1 MINASINTPAKI
13 SVKSL
18 VIGDVSKRSL
28 GLDAVDNTSDLD
40 KPISTA
46 QQTALDLKSNQDTT
60 YTKTEVDSAI
70 AVLTD
75 LAPETLDTFN
85 ELAAAIGDDAS
96 FITTITDSIDLKADQ
111 STTYTKV
118 DSDALLDLK
127 APLASPAFTG
137 GATID
142 GADILHLNNIGI
154 EVQPWST
161 ILDDTTASFTT
172 AIALAITDNSSNIST
187 LNDDNTVDGSVAF
200 AVKALADGAVATNS
214 ADIAANYLATPH
226 NSDSIIICNDG
237 DNIQEK
243 YDEAVALASGG
254 LYGYADLIVMSGTY
268 SGIMAGYNTVSIIG
282 VGNRDHIEIGGITI
296 DQNYGLITNVKSS
309 ISIFGNYADIKGVNS
324 SSFVDVLENYG
335 DIIDCSAPTFLSN
348 VENYGLIEGC
358 KSTGTGRAF
367 GGNVGSLNDGTIK
380 NCTAAGEFSFGQ
392 QNIGGVTENCVGVK
406 KAFAASSSQIVF
418 DAGGFGVRGTYKNCT
433 AGDKSFFGANETGDI
448 KIVDANFYNCTAG
461 ANSFG
466 FVNFLNAET
475 HFSGKAIG
483 CTSGNNGFFRAFNGF
498 TKIKDVAVIENCVG
512 GFRSFA
518 FGDDAS
524 NEGVILRCRA
534 ATSDPNAFSVTGDG
548 KVRLCLDADY
558 NEINLG

>member
-13 SVKSL
+13 SAKSL

-46 QQTALDLKSNQDTT
+46 QQTAIDLKANQATT
-60 YTKTEVDSAI
+60 YTKAEVDNNI
-70 AVLTD
+70 ANLVDT
-75 LAPETLDTFN
+75 APAALDTLN
-85 ELAAAIGDDAS
+85 ELAAALGDDENFA
-96 FITTITDSIDLKADQ
+96 TTVNSLIA
-111 STTYTKV
+111 
-118 DSDALLDLK
+118 LK

-226 NSDSIIICNDG
+226 NTNSVIICNDG
-237 DNIQEK
+237 DNIQDK
-243 YDEAVALASGG
+243 YDEAVALATGN
-254 LYGYADLIVMSGTY
+254 GYADLIVMSGIY
-268 SGIMAGYNTVSIIG
+268 PRGSNHSAIMGTGNNNVSIIG
-282 VGNRDHIEIGGITI
+282 VGNRDHIQIDGILL
-296 DQNYGLITNVKSS
+296 DQNYGLITNVNSN
-309 ISIFGNYADIKGVNS
+309 ISITSNYADIKGVKS
-324 SSFVDVLENYG
+324 GSYFYMLENYV

-358 KSTGTGRAF
+358 KSTGTVRGF
-367 GGNVGSLNDGTIK
+367 GGFGGSLNDGTIK
-380 NCTAAGEFSFGQ
+380 NCTASGDFSYGQ
-392 QNIGGVTENCVGVK
+392 QNENGVTENCVGGE
-406 KAFAASSSQIVF
+406 KAFAASSNQIIF
-418 DAGGFGVRGTYKNCT
+418 DVDGFGVRGTYKNCT
-433 AGDKSFFGANETGDI
+433 AGIKSFFGANETSGI
-448 KIVDANFYNCTAG
+448 KTVDANFYNCTAG
-461 ANSFG
+461 VNSFG

-475 HFSGKAIG
+475 HFSG
-483 CTSGNNGFFRAFNGF
+483 NNGFFRAFNGS
-498 TKIKDVAVIENCVG
+498 TKILDGAVIENCVG

-518 FGDDAS
+518 YGVNAS
-524 NEGVILRCRA
+524 NEGVIVRCRA
-534 ATSDPNAFSVTGDG
+534 ATFGADAFSAIGDG

-558 NEINLG
+558 SIVNIPATAWPT

>member
-13 SVKSL
+13 SAKSL

-46 QQTALDLKSNQDTT
+46 QQTAIDLKANQATT
-60 YTKTEVDSAI
+60 YTKAEVDNNI
-70 AVLTD
+70 ANLVDT
-75 LAPETLDTFN
+75 APAALDTLN
-85 ELAAAIGDDAS
+85 ELAAALGDDENFA
-96 FITTITDSIDLKADQ
+96 TTVNSLIA
-111 STTYTKV
+111 
-118 DSDALLDLK
+118 LK

-226 NSDSIIICNDG
+226 NTNSVIICNDG
-237 DNIQEK
+237 DNIQDK
-243 YDEAVALASGG
+243 YDEAVALATGN
-254 LYGYADLIVMSGTY
+254 GYADLIVMSGIY
-268 SGIMAGYNTVSIIG
+268 PRGSNHSAIMGTGNNNVSIIG
-282 VGNRDHIEIGGITI
+282 VGNRDHIQIDGILL
-296 DQNYGLITNVKSS
+296 DQNYGLITNVNSN
-309 ISIFGNYADIKGVNS
+309 ISITSNYADIKGVKS
-324 SSFVDVLENYG
+324 GSYFYMLENYV

-358 KSTGTGRAF
+358 KSTGTVRGF
-367 GGNVGSLNDGTIK
+367 GGFGGSLNDGTIK
-380 NCTAAGEFSFGQ
+380 NCTASGEFSFGQ
-392 QNIGGVTENCVGVK
+392 QNINGVTENCVGGE
-406 KAFAASSSQIVF
+406 KAFAASSNQIIF
-418 DAGGFGVRGTYKNCT
+418 DVDGFGVRGTYKNCT
-433 AGDKSFFGANETGDI
+433 AGIKSFFGANETSGI
-448 KIVDANFYNCTAG
+448 KTVDANFYNCTAG
-461 ANSFG
+461 VNSFG

-483 CTSGNNGFFRAFNGF
+483 CTSGNNGFFRAFNGS
-498 TKIKDVAVIENCVG
+498 TKILDGAVIENCVG

-518 FGDDAS
+518 YGVNAS
-524 NEGVILRCRA
+524 NEGVIVRCRA
-534 ATSDPNAFSVTGDG
+534 ATFGADAFSAIGDG

-558 NEINLG
+558 SIVNIPATAWPT